1 MTETWR
7 EATNRIL
14 AKQQVDNI
22 CQLLDGKVEYVTI
35 VNSRGEVKKRI
46 VITYEEK
53 EATPSS

>member
-14 AKQQVDNI
+14 AKQQVENI
-22 CQLLDGKVEYVTI
+22 CKLLNGEVDYVTV

-46 VITYEEK
+46 VITYEEETK
-53 EATPSS
+53 TPS